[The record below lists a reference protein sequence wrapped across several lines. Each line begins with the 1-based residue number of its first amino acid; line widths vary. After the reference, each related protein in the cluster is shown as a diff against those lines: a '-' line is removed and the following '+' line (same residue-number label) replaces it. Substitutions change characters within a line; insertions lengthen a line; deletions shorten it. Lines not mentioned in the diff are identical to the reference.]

1 MAEEKKEEERG
12 KIAHGEEGSG
22 EANRGR
28 QTMSSGAHPHLHI
41 NTHTYGPCSNHGS
54 YMYTHP
60 STLAYIPFQ
69 PQPFIHFA
77 STTNSQASSIHI
89 RCVCWHRWRVFFSPM
104 EENFLIIIELLLL
117 LLWGRV
123 VSSVWRG
130 RWKEA
135 TNECVEWSLKK
146 QHSHKSLKM
155 SGWKILYIFFSLLP
169 FECWCTV

>member
-1 MAEEKKEEERG
+1 MMAEAKKEERG

-60 STLAYIPFQ
+60 STLAYIPFLSLNHS
-69 PQPFIHFA
+69 FILPAQQTAKLHP
-77 STTNSQASSIHI
+77 SISV
-89 RCVCWHRWRVFFSPM
+89 VCAGIAGEFSSPM
-104 EENFLIIIELLLL
+104 EENFLIIIELCCCSGEELC
-117 LLWGRV
+117 RV
-123 VSSVWRG
+123 CGEG

-135 TNECVEWSLKK
+135 TNECVE
-146 QHSHKSLKM
+146 
-155 SGWKILYIFFSLLP
+155 
-169 FECWCTV
+169 